1 LGYPRRVV
9 QVLRLHCWT
18 NAYGYTYSDRN
29 RYVYGNSNGYCH
41 CCVYAYSYGS
51 CDSNGNSCVHTYG
64 YSYSDLYSNCY
75 GDIHTDGDS
84 HGNSNRYCDANAGA
98 SCPDGIERYQREYQ
112 QLYGELDHCQWCDQ
126 LSVRRFYQQ
135 HVWYFCGALQ
145 QSECWQ
151 CDYLRC

>member
-64 YSYSDLYSNCY
+64 YSY

-84 HGNSNRYCDANAGA
+84 HGNGNRYCDANAGA

-135 HVWYFCGALQ
+135 HVWYSCATL
-145 QSECWQ
+145 
-151 CDYLRC
+151 